1 MKPEVRI
8 AVAVVLVF
16 LAGIATVKVGTTMK
30 RAREARLKV
39 VRENR
44 QWTAVNNL
52 TPEQLIARCGQPVED
67 HTKDLYPMVAREMS
81 YKSSDEGMVV
91 MAFSKTGEEGS
102 HWVFMSMKKWSGG
115 TEYAYDTPS
124 AKIAALPCLDSQR

>member
-1 MKPEVRI
+1 MKPELRI
-8 AVAVVLVF
+8 AVAVVLIF
-16 LAGIATVKVGTTMK
+16 LAGIAAVKIGTTMK

-39 VRENR
+39 ERENR

-67 HTKDLYPMVAREMS
+67 NTKDLYPMVARDMI
-81 YKSSDEGMVV
+81 YKSSDDGMVV
-91 MAFSKTGEEGS
+91 MSFSKTGEEGS
-102 HWVFMSMKKWSGG
+102 NWVFMSMKKSGG
-115 TEYAYDTPS
+115 SEYNTPS

>member
-39 VRENR
+39 ARENR

-52 TPEQLIARCGQPVED
+52 TPEQLINRCGQPVED

-102 HWVFMSMKKWSGG
+102 NWVFMSMKTLSRGK
-115 TEYAYDTPS
+115 EYNYETPS
-124 AKIAALPCLDSQR
+124 AKIAALPCLDSQK